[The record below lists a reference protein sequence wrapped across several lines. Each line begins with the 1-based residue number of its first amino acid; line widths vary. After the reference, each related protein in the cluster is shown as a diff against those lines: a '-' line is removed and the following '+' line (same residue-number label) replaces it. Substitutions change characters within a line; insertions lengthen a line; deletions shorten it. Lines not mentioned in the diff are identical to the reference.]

1 MATKRTKPSVESG
14 SNDIERAPTPEMSA
28 IDILEADHRQVEEF
42 FNDYEELDEINDKQ
56 RLAVK
61 ICTVL
66 QAHTQIEEEIFDPAA
81 REAIENPELI
91 DEAIVE
97 HASAKQLIGEIENM
111 KPGDDLYDAKIKVLQ
126 EQVRHHVEEE
136 EGELFPEVEASELD
150 LKALGKK
157 MAERKTALLM
167 K

>member
-1 MATKRTKPSVESG
+1 
-14 SNDIERAPTPEMSA
+14 SA

-42 FNDYEELDEINDKQ
+42 FNDYEELDEVNDKQ
-56 RLAVK
+56 QLAVK
-61 ICTVL
+61 IWTAL
-66 QAHTQIEEEIFDPAA
+66 QAHTQIEEEIFYPAA
-81 REAIENPELI
+81 REAIETTDLI

-126 EQVRHHVEEE
+126 EQVLHHVEEE

-157 MAERKTALLM
+157 MAERKTALLN